1 MHQRQGSV
9 LDAIIVSGG
18 AILAGAVTIG
28 SQHCRFGLLLSAL
41 LLASCQTEPARAPA
55 IGEAYAGPAT
65 LALRKDINP
74 RSPEVVTVKHGDR
87 LEIIQR
93 RRRFLKVRNTAGR
106 EGWTEEHFLLSP
118 QEIARLKSFSE
129 SVKSMPSQGAATTY
143 DAVGVHSE
151 PSRMSPSFLTVK
163 EGDKFDVIAREVAPR
178 RAQQR
183 PPLIKPKA
191 KPVTAKKAAS
201 KRKTTAL
208 PPPPAPPPPKPPEDW
223 VELSGSQ
230 TVAEPAK
237 PAVPAEPEPVDDWT
251 LIRTAS
257 GESGWILSRRVSMSI
272 PDEVAQYAEGRRI
285 TSYFRLGEVRDK
297 DVVKPTWLWTTVEQN
312 LQPHDF
318 DSFRIFV
325 WSLRHH
331 RYETSFIQR
340 RVRGY
345 FPVLAKDGGFSVCLE
360 KDDGTRYRRGY
371 AFAGY
376 QVKATGDTACD
387 GRKLEIAP
395 ESKPQPLAPATP
407 DGPAPEPALSL
418 FTRARNRLRN
428 MYPRLFNW

>member
-1 MHQRQGSV
+1 MPIESNYRR
-9 LDAIIVSGG
+9 A
-18 AILAGAVTIG
+18 A
-28 SQHCRFGLLLSAL
+28 LLLCAL
-41 LLASCQTEPARAPA
+41 VLASCQTEPARAPA

-65 LALRKDINP
+65 LVLRQDINP

-87 LEIIQR
+87 LEIVQR
-93 RRRFLKVRNTAGR
+93 RRRFLKVRNAAGR

-129 SVKSMPSQGAATTY
+129 SVKSLPSQGVATTY

-151 PSRMSPSFLTVK
+151 PSRMSPSFITIK

-178 RAQQR
+178 KTLQRAS
-183 PPLIKPKA
+183 LVKPKPIVKPGLA
-191 KPVTAKKAAS
+191 KKPV
-201 KRKTTAL
+201 KRKPDAL
-208 PPPPAPPPPKPPEDW
+208 PPPPAPPPPKPPADW
-223 VELSGSQ
+223 VELSGAQSGSD
-230 TVAEPAK
+230 PLK
-237 PAVPAEPEPVDDWT
+237 PAAPAEPEPVDDWT

-285 TSYFRLGEVRDK
+285 TSYFRIGEVHDK
-297 DVVKPTWLWTTVEQN
+297 DIVKPTWLWTTVEQS
-312 LQPHDF
+312 LQPYDF
-318 DSFRIFV
+318 DSFRVFV

-345 FPVLAKDGGFSVCLE
+345 FPVLAKAGVFSVCLE

-376 QVKATGDTACD
+376 QVRATGDTVCD
-387 GRKLEIAP
+387 GRTLELAPEGQPQRAAPAPPEGIAP
-395 ESKPQPLAPATP
+395 APA
-407 DGPAPEPALSL
+407 ASL
-418 FTRARNRLRN
+418 YARVKDRLRT
-428 MYPRLFNW
+428 MYPRLFSW

>member
-1 MHQRQGSV
+1 MPITS
-9 LDAIIVSGG
+9 S
-18 AILAGAVTIG
+18 
-28 SQHCRFGLLLSAL
+28 HCRAWLLASAL
-41 LLASCQTEPARAPA
+41 VLASCQTEPARAPS

-74 RSPEVVTVKHGDR
+74 RSAEVVTVRHGDR

-93 RRRFLKVRNTAGR
+93 RRRFLKVRNAAGR

-118 QEIARLKSFSE
+118 QEIARLKRFSE
-129 SVKSMPSQGAATTY
+129 SVKSMPSQGVATTY

-151 PSRMSPSFLTVK
+151 PSRMSPSFVTIK

-178 RAQQR
+178 RTLQR
-183 PPLIKPKA
+183 PPLVKPPA
-191 KPVTAKKAAS
+191 KPGAAKKGAT
-201 KRKTTAL
+201 KRKADSL
-208 PPPPAPPPPKPPEDW
+208 SPPAPPPPKPPADW
-223 VELSGSQ
+223 VELSGAQSG
-230 TVAEPAK
+230 AGALK

-257 GESGWILSRRVSMSI
+257 GESGWVLSRRVSMSI

-297 DVVKPTWLWTTVEQN
+297 DIVKPTWLWTTVEQS
-312 LQPHDF
+312 LQPYDF

-345 FPVLAKDGGFSVCLE
+345 FPVLAKAGGFSVCLE
-360 KDDGTRYRRGY
+360 KDDGTRYRRSY

-376 QVKATGDTACD
+376 QVRATGDTACD
-387 GRKLEIAP
+387 DRKLEIAP
-395 ESKPQPLAPATP
+395 ESKPQRLAPAPP
-407 DGPAPEPALSL
+407 DGPTPEPAPSL
-418 FTRARNRLRN
+418 YTRVRNRLRT
-428 MYPRLFNW
+428 MYPRWFSW

>member
-1 MHQRQGSV
+1 MQAGLSSV
-9 LDAIIVSGG
+9 D
-18 AILAGAVTIG
+18 AVTIA
-28 SQHCRFGLLLSAL
+28 SKHCRAGLLLSGL
-41 LLASCQTEPARAPA
+41 VLAGCRTEPARAPS

-65 LALRKDINP
+65 LVLRQELNP
-74 RSPEVVTVKHGDR
+74 RSAEVVTVRHGDR

-93 RRRFLKVRNTAGR
+93 RRRFLKVRNIAGR
-106 EGWTEEHFLLSP
+106 EGWTEERFLLSP

-129 SVKSMPSQGAATTY
+129 SVKAMPSQGVATTY
-143 DAVGVHSE
+143 DTVGVHSE
-151 PSRMSPSFLTVK
+151 PSRMSPSFLTIK

-178 RAQQR
+178 RAPQR

-191 KPVTAKKAAS
+191 KPAAKKAVA
-201 KRKTTAL
+201 KRKADAM

-223 VELSGSQ
+223 VELSGAQAGADS
-230 TVAEPAK
+230 AK

-257 GESGWILSRRVSMSI
+257 GESGWILSRRLSMGI

-285 TSYFRLGEVRDK
+285 TSYFRLGGVRDK
-297 DVVKPTWLWTTVEQN
+297 DDIKPTWLWTTVEQS
-312 LQPHDF
+312 LQPYDF

-325 WSLRHH
+325 WSLRRH

-360 KDDGTRYRRGY
+360 KDDGTRFRRSY

-376 QVKATGDTACD
+376 QVKATGDTACEV
-387 GRKLEIAP
+387 RKLEIAP
-395 ESKPQPLAPATP
+395 ESKPQPLAPAP
-407 DGPAPEPALSL
+407 AEAPEPARSL
-418 FTRARNRLRN
+418 YARVRSRLRT
-428 MYPRLFNW
+428 MYPRWFSW

>member
-1 MHQRQGSV
+1 VPITSKP
-9 LDAIIVSGG
+9 
-18 AILAGAVTIG
+18 
-28 SQHCRFGLLLSAL
+28 CRSGLLLSAL
-41 LLASCQTEPARAPA
+41 VLASCQTEPARAPS

-74 RSPEVVTVKHGDR
+74 RSPEVVTVRHGDR

-93 RRRFLKVRNTAGR
+93 RRRFLKVRNGAGR

-129 SVKSMPSQGAATTY
+129 TVKSMPSQGVATTY

-151 PSRMSPSFLTVK
+151 PSRMSPSFLTIK

-178 RAQQR
+178 RTLQR
-183 PPLIKPKA
+183 PALIQPPVKPA
-191 KPVTAKKAAS
+191 AAKKAAS
-201 KRKTTAL
+201 KRKADAL
-208 PPPPAPPPPKPPEDW
+208 PPPPAPPPPKPPADW
-223 VELSGSQ
+223 VELSGAQSG
-230 TVAEPAK
+230 ADPGK
-237 PAVPAEPEPVDDWT
+237 PAAPAEPEPVDDWT

-297 DVVKPTWLWTTVEQN
+297 DIVKPTWLWTTVEES
-312 LQPHDF
+312 LQPYDF

-360 KDDGTRYRRGY
+360 KDDGTRYRRSY

-376 QVKATGDTACD
+376 QVRASGDTACEV
-387 GRKLEIAP
+387 RKLEIAP
-395 ESKPQPLAPATP
+395 ESKPQRLAPATP
-407 DGPAPEPALSL
+407 DGPIPEQAPSL
-418 FTRARNRLRN
+418 YTRVRNRLRT